1 MNLQYAHEKCMKNKS
16 ISFES
21 KLCVVT
27 TGALHGYRHEYFLTE
42 DGVKSAFD
50 EKTIFEFSL
59 ILEFS
64 LTNGFIFIHRYTF
77 KPITDLF
84 SIYLL
89 T

>member
-1 MNLQYAHEKCMKNKS
+1 MDLQYAHEKCMK
-16 ISFES
+16 S
-21 KLCVVT
+21 KVFPLKANFVGPS
-27 TGALHGYRHEYFLTE
+27 GALHGYKHEYFLTL

-64 LTNGFIFIHRYTF
+64 LTNDFISIHRYIF
-77 KPITDLF
+77 KPITDSY

>member
-1 MNLQYAHEKCMKNKS
+1 MDLQYAHEKCMKNKS
-16 ISFES
+16 ISIES
-21 KLCVVT
+21 KFCVVT
-27 TGALHGYRHEYFLTE
+27 SGALHGYQHEYFLTV

-64 LTNGFIFIHRYTF
+64 LTNDFIFIHRYIF
-77 KPITDLF
+77 KPITDLY